1 MGYILPITHYNY
13 QDYQNRMK
21 EQKESPHYVGS
32 PYKVVFHQISS
43 ELNEDQVKS
52 FEELKVEQIEED
64 AKPRRRK
71 VPGDFFHITK
81 RQKANLTGKGGNIN
95 ARI

>member
-32 PYKVVFHQISS
+32 PYKVVFHRISS
-43 ELNEDQVKS
+43 ELNEDNEKS
-52 FEELKVEQIEED
+52 FDELKLEHLD
-64 AKPRRRK
+64 DDMKPKRRK
-71 VPGDFFHITK
+71 LAGDFFHITK
-81 RQKANLTGKGGNIN
+81 RQKANITGKGGNIN
-95 ARI
+95 AQI